1 MKLRRFIAFWLLL
14 IPFVCMGQEADSLT
28 LAQQDSL
35 AITESDDFVK
45 ASILVATPSN
55 VLYSCAGH
63 TGIRMQCPHY
73 DLDVVYTYESESVM
87 SHMLTFLMGGL
98 KMGMTSVPTE
108 KMLSGYGSV
117 GRGITEY
124 PLNIPLDKRKILWQY
139 LDGKVAEGMSHSMGS
154 IEKGCAFSTLRA
166 IQTAILPDTLS
177 FGKWDEK
184 FIKKTRRTLL
194 GDRISGFPWNRFV
207 IFSFASTEMD
217 QPCTVINKLLIP
229 ADVIDV
235 LSKTKLNGQLLLGP
249 AKIIVPQTVVSKE
262 KIWLTPMMIACFLLL
277 LAVVSCF
284 GLQRTISY
292 IFLVLQSAG
301 GLLMTTVL
309 FFSTL
314 PCTGFSWLLIPFNPL
329 PLLLWYWRKW
339 WLLPFGL
346 VCCVWSI
353 VMLAHKENPLVD
365 PAHIVLVF
373 SLAVNYV
380 GQWYQI
386 RKTNQLKQIKR

>member
-1 MKLRRFIAFWLLL
+1 MKLRRFIASWLLL

-28 LAQQDSL
+28 LARQDSL

-184 FIKKTRRTLL
+184 FFKKTRRTLL

-292 IFLVLQSAG
+292 FFLALQSAG
-301 GLLMTTVL
+301 GFLMVSVL

-329 PLLLWYWRKW
+329 PLLLWYWRRW

-386 RKTNQLKQIKR
+386 RKRINLNK

>member
-1 MKLRRFIAFWLLL
+1 MKLRRFIASWLLL
-14 IPFVCMGQEADSLT
+14 IPFVCMGQETDSLT

-184 FIKKTRRTLL
+184 FLKKTRRTLL

-249 AKIIVPQTVVSKE
+249 AKIIVSQTVVSKE

-292 IFLVLQSAG
+292 IFLALQSAG
-301 GLLMTTVL
+301 GFLMVSVL

-329 PLLLWYWRKW
+329 PLLFWHWRRW
-339 WLLPFGL
+339 WFLPFGL

-386 RKTNQLKQIKR
+386 RKSNQLKQIKR

>member
-1 MKLRRFIAFWLLL
+1 MKLRRFIASWLLL

-28 LAQQDSL
+28 LARQDSL

-184 FIKKTRRTLL
+184 FFKKTRRTLL

-262 KIWLTPMMIACFLLL
+262 KIWLTPMMIALFLLL

-284 GLQRTISY
+284 CLQRPISY

-365 PAHIVLVF
+365 PAHIILVF
-373 SLAVNYV
+373 ALAVNYV
-380 GQWYQI
+380 GLWYQI
-386 RKTNQLKQIKR
+386 RKSNQLKHIKR

>member
-1 MKLRRFIAFWLLL
+1 MKLRRFIASWLLL
-14 IPFVCMGQEADSLT
+14 IPFVCMGQETDSLT

-184 FIKKTRRTLL
+184 FFKKTRRTLL

-284 GLQRTISY
+284 GLQRMISY
-292 IFLVLQSAG
+292 IFLALQSAG
-301 GLLMTTVL
+301 GFLMVSVL

-329 PLLLWYWRKW
+329 PLLLWYWRRW

>member
-1 MKLRRFIAFWLLL
+1 MKLRRFIASWLLL

-28 LAQQDSL
+28 LARQDSL

-124 PLNIPLDKRKILWQY
+124 PLNIPLDKRKILWHY

-184 FIKKTRRTLL
+184 FFKKSRRTLL

-292 IFLVLQSAG
+292 IFLALQSAG
-301 GLLMTTVL
+301 GFLMVSVL

-329 PLLLWYWRKW
+329 PLLLWYWRRW

>member
-1 MKLRRFIAFWLLL
+1 MKLRRFIASWLLL

-28 LAQQDSL
+28 LARQDSL

-184 FIKKTRRTLL
+184 FFKKSRRTLL

-292 IFLVLQSAG
+292 IFLALQSAG
-301 GLLMTTVL
+301 GFLMVSVL

-329 PLLLWYWRKW
+329 PLLLWYWRRW

>member
-1 MKLRRFIAFWLLL
+1 MKLRRFIASWLLL
-14 IPFVCMGQEADSLT
+14 IPFVCMGQETDSLT

-184 FIKKTRRTLL
+184 FFKKTRRTLL

-235 LSKTKLNGQLLLGP
+235 LSKTKLNGQPLLGP

-292 IFLVLQSAG
+292 IFLALQSAG
-301 GLLMTTVL
+301 GFLMVSVL

-329 PLLLWYWRKW
+329 PLLLWRWRRW

-353 VMLAHKENPLVD
+353 VMFAHKENPLVD

>member
-1 MKLRRFIAFWLLL
+1 MKLRRFIASWLLL

-28 LAQQDSL
+28 LARQDSL

-184 FIKKTRRTLL
+184 FFKKTRRTLL

-292 IFLVLQSAG
+292 IFLALQSAG
-301 GLLMTTVL
+301 GFLMVSVL

-329 PLLLWYWRKW
+329 PLLLWYWRRW

>member
-1 MKLRRFIAFWLLL
+1 MKLRRFIASWLLL

-28 LAQQDSL
+28 LARQDSL

-139 LDGKVAEGMSHSMGS
+139 LDGKVAEGMNHSMGS

-184 FIKKTRRTLL
+184 FFKKTRRTLL

-292 IFLVLQSAG
+292 FFLALQSAG
-301 GLLMTTVL
+301 GFLMVSVL

-329 PLLLWYWRKW
+329 PLLLWYWRRW

-353 VMLAHKENPLVD
+353 VMFAHKENPLVD

-380 GQWYQI
+380 GQWCQI

>member
-1 MKLRRFIAFWLLL
+1 MKLRRFIASWLLL

-28 LAQQDSL
+28 LARQDSL

-184 FIKKTRRTLL
+184 FFKKTRRTLL

-235 LSKTKLNGQLLLGP
+235 LSKTKLNGQVLLGP
-249 AKIIVPQTVVSKE
+249 AKTIVPQTVVSKE

-292 IFLVLQSAG
+292 IFLALQSAG
-301 GLLMTTVL
+301 GFLMVSVL

-329 PLLLWYWRKW
+329 PLLLWYWRRW

>member
-1 MKLRRFIAFWLLL
+1 MKLRRFIASWLLL

-28 LAQQDSL
+28 LARQDSL

-45 ASILVATPSN
+45 ASIFVATPSN

-184 FIKKTRRTLL
+184 FFKKTRRTLL

-235 LSKTKLNGQLLLGP
+235 LSKTKLNGQLLLGS

-292 IFLVLQSAG
+292 IFLALQSAG
-301 GLLMTTVL
+301 GFLMVSVL

-329 PLLLWYWRKW
+329 PLLLWRWRRW

-353 VMLAHKENPLVD
+353 VMFAHKENPLVD

-386 RKTNQLKQIKR
+386 RKNLLKQTNN

>member
-1 MKLRRFIAFWLLL
+1 MKLRRFIASWLLL
-14 IPFVCMGQEADSLT
+14 IPFVCMGQETDSLT
-28 LAQQDSL
+28 LARQDSL

-166 IQTAILPDTLS
+166 IQTSILPDTLS

-184 FIKKTRRTLL
+184 FFKKTRRTLL

-292 IFLVLQSAG
+292 IFLALQSAG
-301 GLLMTTVL
+301 GFLMVSVL

-329 PLLLWYWRKW
+329 PLLLWYWRRW

-373 SLAVNYV
+373 SIAVNYV

-386 RKTNQLKQIKR
+386 RKNLLKQTNN

>member
-1 MKLRRFIAFWLLL
+1 MKLRRFIASWLLL
-14 IPFVCMGQEADSLT
+14 IPFVCMGQETDSLT

-184 FIKKTRRTLL
+184 FFKKTRRTLL

-249 AKIIVPQTVVSKE
+249 AKIIVSQTVVSKE

-292 IFLVLQSAG
+292 IFLALQSAG
-301 GLLMTTVL
+301 GFLMVSVL

-329 PLLLWYWRKW
+329 PLLLWRWRRW

-353 VMLAHKENPLVD
+353 VMFAHKENPLVD

-386 RKTNQLKQIKR
+386 RKNLLKQTNN

>member
-1 MKLRRFIAFWLLL
+1 
-14 IPFVCMGQEADSLT
+14 
-28 LAQQDSL
+28 
-35 AITESDDFVK
+35 
-45 ASILVATPSN
+45 
-55 VLYSCAGH
+55 
-63 TGIRMQCPHY
+63 
-73 DLDVVYTYESESVM
+73 
-87 SHMLTFLMGGL
+87 
-98 KMGMTSVPTE
+98 MGMTSVPTE
-108 KMLSGYGSV
+108 KVLSGYGSV

-184 FIKKTRRTLL
+184 FFKKSRRTLL

-229 ADVIDV
+229 ADLIDV

-292 IFLVLQSAG
+292 IFLALQSAG
-301 GLLMTTVL
+301 GFLMVSVL

-365 PAHIVLVF
+365 PAHIILVF
-373 SLAVNYV
+373 ALAVNYV
-380 GQWYQI
+380 GLWYQI
-386 RKTNQLKQIKR
+386 RKSNQLKHIKR

>member
-1 MKLRRFIAFWLLL
+1 MKLRRFIASWLLL

-28 LAQQDSL
+28 LARQDSL

-139 LDGKVAEGMSHSMGS
+139 LDEKVAEGMSHSMGS

-184 FIKKTRRTLL
+184 FFKKTRRTLL

-235 LSKTKLNGQLLLGP
+235 LSKTKLNGQVLLGP
-249 AKIIVPQTVVSKE
+249 AKTIVPQTVVSKE

-292 IFLVLQSAG
+292 IFLALQSAG
-301 GLLMTTVL
+301 GFLMVSVL

-329 PLLLWYWRKW
+329 PLLLWYWRRW